1 MANVKISELTA
12 ATSVAATDELEI
24 NAGGTSK
31 KATAQIVA
39 NFINT
44 VLRINDVPARSA
56 AAGSTIYLAQNFGA
70 L

>member
-31 KATAQIVA
+31 KSTVQQVA
-39 NFINT
+39 DF
-44 VLRINDVPARSA
+44 VASSA
-56 AAGSTIYLAQNFGA
+56 PSAGSTLFLWSNFS
-70 L
+70 